1 MKKIV
6 SIIFSTISSLLGITL
21 ISLACFDPIFL
32 VFPSPY
38 AANLLAIWGFLLL
51 TAPQIIIHRKSA
63 AFKGIIA
70 ATIIGL
76 SIIIAAI
83 LITLG
88 A

>member
-51 TAPQIIIHRKSA
+51 TAPQIIIHRKSEEDN
-63 AFKGIIA
+63 GIA
-70 ATIIGL
+70 KATIIGL
-76 SIIIAAI
+76 SIIIAAV
-83 LITLG
+83 LLSL
-88 A
+88 